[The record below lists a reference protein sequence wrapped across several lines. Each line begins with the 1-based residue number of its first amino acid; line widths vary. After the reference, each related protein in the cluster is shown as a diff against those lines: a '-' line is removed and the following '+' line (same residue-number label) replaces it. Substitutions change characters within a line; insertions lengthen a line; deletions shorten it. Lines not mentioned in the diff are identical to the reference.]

1 MALWVFFDLGGTLL
15 DEEPFISLVFKEIYR
30 MLVEHDI
37 KVHMDDIYEKV
48 EELVFTR
55 RYGDHFFTDIIEN
68 LCFDLSQDKEIT
80 SSIISYYKS
89 RVANQYLEKIH
100 PHPGVEKI
108 LEKMSRRYKLG
119 IIANQSSRVKEY
131 LEDEWKLFPYF
142 DLIVISENVGYR
154 KPNLN
159 IFLHALGEANSSPN
173 TTFMI
178 GDRLDHDIKPA
189 KILGMETIR
198 VKQGIFSVQEPIT
211 PTEIPDFEIFH
222 LNDLLNFFK

>member
-15 DEEPFISLVFKEIYR
+15 DEEPFISLVFREVYK
-30 MLVEHDI
+30 MLIEYDI
-37 KVHMDDIYEKV
+37 KVHMDDIYKKV

-55 RYGDHFFTDIIEN
+55 RYGDYFFIDMIEN
-68 LCFDLSQDKEIT
+68 LCSDLGQDKEIA
-80 SSIISYYKS
+80 SSIIGYYKS
-89 RVANQYLEKIH
+89 RIANQYLEKVH
-100 PHPGVEKI
+100 PYPGVEKI
-108 LEKMSRRYKLG
+108 LERMSRKYKLG

-131 LEDEWKLFPYF
+131 LENKWKLFPYF

-173 TTFMI
+173 TTFMV

-189 KILGMETIR
+189 KILGMGTIR
-198 VKQGIFSVQEPIT
+198 VKQGIFSLQEPTT
-211 PTEIPDFEIFH
+211 PMEIPDFEIYH
-222 LNDLLNFFK
+222 LNDLLDFFK

>member
-15 DEEPFISLVFKEIYR
+15 DEEPFISLVFKEIYKV
-30 MLVEHDI
+30 LAEYDI

-68 LCFDLSQDKEIT
+68 LCSDLVRDKEIT
-80 SSIISYYKS
+80 LSIIGHYKS
-89 RVANQYLEKIH
+89 RIANQYLEKVR
-100 PHPGVEKI
+100 PYPGVEKI

-131 LEDEWKLFPYF
+131 LEDKWKLSPYF

-154 KPNLN
+154 KPNIN

-173 TTFMI
+173 TAFMI
-178 GDRLDHDIKPA
+178 GDRLDCDIKPA
-189 KILGMETIR
+189 KILGMGTIR
-198 VKQGIFSVQEPIT
+198 VKQGIFSFQEPTT
-211 PTEIPDFEIFH
+211 PMEIPDFEISH